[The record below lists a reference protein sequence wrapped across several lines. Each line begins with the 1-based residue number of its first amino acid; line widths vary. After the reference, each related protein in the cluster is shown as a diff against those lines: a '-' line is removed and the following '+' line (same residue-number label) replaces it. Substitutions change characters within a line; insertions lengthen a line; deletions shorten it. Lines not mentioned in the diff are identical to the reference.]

1 MTIKKEA
8 GRTGFSIR
16 RRVFDKIEVRTLT
29 WRRGHQVAVND
40 ASPDHFI
47 TTNEKDCQGP
57 ETWWRGHQI
66 AFRRRTLT
74 FYNIGLTV
82 PTMSDYNIIKK
93 TPFVKSFF

>member
-66 AFRRRTLT
+66 AFRRTLT
-74 FYNIGLTV
+74 FYNEQKIVRVLNLAEGAPDCL
-82 PTMSDYNIIKK
+82 SA
-93 TPFVKSFF
+93 